1 MRKLRFGAAAGVLVI
16 GLAAVAAGP
25 AGAASGRTVLHGTR
39 PAWTASASVQSAV
52 PAGRSVD
59 LTVYLRMRNLSAAT
73 TLLRQVSTPGSAGY
87 GRYLT
92 NAQFTTRFA
101 PTAAQVSRLSSWLR
115 SQGLRVTSVASN
127 RTWVNASGTASAA
140 ERAFATHLVNYRYR
154 GATRQAVSTPISV
167 PASLAGSIASVGGLS
182 EATLMR
188 PSAIPSAPPSPGFH
202 NAHPCSAFWGQKMAT
217 TLPKAFGQ
225 TQSYAPC
232 GYDPAQLRGAY
243 GLGAPRSGWDGA
255 GATVAFV
262 DAYDSP
268 TELADANTYSS
279 RHGVAPFAAGQYTD
293 ISPANLSAKQNGR
306 LCGDWYGEQT
316 LDLEAIHSMAPAANV
331 VYSGGRSCFD
341 NALLNALH
349 KIVDTN
355 RAQIISNSW
364 GNLGEVTDAST
375 IDAFDQL
382 FVQAGLK
389 GIGIYYSSGD
399 NGDEVSTIGSR
410 QADFPGDDPF
420 VTAVGGTSLGVGK
433 DDNRLFET
441 GWGTGKS
448 FLVNNSWSPYPGAPR
463 SWVYGGGG
471 GTSTVF
477 PEPWY
482 QKGVV
487 PDSLSMYFGSD
498 GLAQGGRVEP
508 DVAMVGDP
516 TTGMLVGQTQ
526 QFPNGV
532 HYDEYRIGG
541 TSLSSP
547 LFAGLMA
554 VADAQGGV
562 RHGFA
567 NPALY
572 SISGTQAYNDVV
584 SPRHRMA
591 TIRVDYVNGVNAND
605 GTFPTLRLFN
615 FTQTLQTTP
624 GFDDVTGNGT
634 PRAAAFF
641 SLLNRAG

>member
-1 MRKLRFGAAAGVLVI
+1 
-16 GLAAVAAGP
+16 
-25 AGAASGRTVLHGTR
+25 
-39 PAWTASASVQSAV
+39 VQSAV
-52 PAGRSVD
+52 PANRSVD
-59 LTVYLRMRNLSAAT
+59 VTVYLRMRNFSKAT
-73 TLLRQVSTPGSAGY
+73 ALLRQVSTPGTASY

-92 NAQFTTRFA
+92 NSQFSSRFA
-101 PTAAQVSRLSSWLR
+101 PTAAEVSRLSSWLR
-115 SQGLRVTSVASN
+115 SQGLRVTSVAPN
-127 RTWVNASGTASAA
+127 RTWINASGTASAA
-140 ERAFATHLVNYRYR
+140 ERAFATHLVDYRYH
-154 GATRQAVSTPISV
+154 GATRQAVSSAISV
-167 PASLAGSIASVGGLS
+167 PSSLAGSVASVGGLS
-182 EATLMR
+182 EATLMK
-188 PSAIPSAPPSPGFH
+188 PNAIPSAPPSPGFK
-202 NAHPCSAFWGQKMAT
+202 NAHPCSAYWGQKMAT

-225 TQSYAPC
+225 TQPYAPC

-243 GLGAPRSGWDGA
+243 GLGAARTGWDGA

-279 RHGVAPFAAGQYTD
+279 RHGLAPFAAGQYTD
-293 ISPANLSAKQNGR
+293 ISPSNLSAKQNGR

-316 LDLEAIHSMAPAANV
+316 LDLEAIHTMAPAANV

-341 NALLNALH
+341 NALLDALH
-349 KIVDTN
+349 KIVDTD
-355 RAQIISNSW
+355 RAQVISNSW
-364 GNLGEVTDAST
+364 GNLGEVTDPST

-410 QADFPGDDPF
+410 QADFPADDPF
-420 VTAVGGTSLGVGK
+420 VTGVGGTSLGVGK
-433 DDNRLFET
+433 DNQRLFET

-448 FLVNNSWSPYPGAPR
+448 FLTNGSWLPYPGAPR

-487 PDSLSMYFGSD
+487 PNSLSMYFGSG
-498 GLAQGGRVEP
+498 GLAAGGRVVP

-526 QFPNGV
+526 LFPNGTR
-532 HYDEYRIGG
+532 YDEYRIGG

-554 VADAQGGV
+554 VADAQAGM

-572 SISGTQAYNDVV
+572 SISGTNAYNDVV

-591 TIRVDYVNGVNAND
+591 TIRVDYVNGFSGGA
-605 GTFPTLRLFN
+605 GTFDTLRVLN
-615 FTQTLQTTP
+615 DTQSLHTMP
-624 GFDDVTGNGT
+624 GYDDVTGNGT
-634 PRAAAFF
+634 PRAAQFLA
-641 SLLNRAG
+641 LLNRAG